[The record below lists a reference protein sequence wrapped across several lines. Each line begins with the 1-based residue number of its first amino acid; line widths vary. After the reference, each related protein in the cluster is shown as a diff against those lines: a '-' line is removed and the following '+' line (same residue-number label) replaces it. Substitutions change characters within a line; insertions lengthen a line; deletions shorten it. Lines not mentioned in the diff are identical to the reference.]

1 MSFSHSSKLRSIDPR
16 KFGVARQKSGSA
28 TTDSGPF
35 NFTSFPQLLD
45 DNGEGIAQASPVAGV
60 FLGGAKH
67 DSILIGAS
75 FTGSGTVRII
85 PRMPD
90 EEISLWIPFLNSSG
104 AKIESPDLASMK
116 SDGGVWEFWNYGN
129 RLYFFVSNVMGTV
142 TDLEILV
149 RPGRTRV
156 GAFYG

>member
-1 MSFSHSSKLRSIDPR
+1 MSFSHTSKLRSIDQR
-16 KFGVARQKSGSA
+16 KFGVARQKSGSV
-28 TTDSGPF
+28 TTDTGPF

-45 DNGEGIAQASPVAGV
+45 DNGEGITQASPVAGV

-75 FTGSGTVRII
+75 FTGNGTVRIT

-90 EEISLWIPFLNSSG
+90 EELSLWIPFVDNSG
-104 AKIESPDLASMK
+104 TKIQSPALTSMNL
-116 SDGGVWEFWNYGN
+116 DGGVWEFWNYGN
-129 RLYFFVSNVMGTV
+129 RLYFFVSDVSGAV